1 MTQLTWDEAATKV
14 DKLAD
19 KLGLGVDAG
28 IRDTVIALWVL
39 GFNTRQSC
47 EGHLDS
53 GVATPWVDVETA
65 KPVSVLIEEEQTL
78 LRRMME
84 GDPTKSD
91 PADNERLHAIRAER
105 HQLWLPE
112 VARLMKLL
120 SDFYEGRSVAIEHRL
135 ILAPRGATGVR
146 LVAQGEVLVPLADEV
161 AQQAMLAGSQREM
174 RDFTAFL
181 RRLSSN

>member
-1 MTQLTWDEAATKV
+1 MTHLTWDEAAVKV

-53 GVATPWVDVETA
+53 GVAAPWVDIETA
-65 KPVSVLIEEEQTL
+65 NPATQLIKEERIL
-78 LRRMME
+78 LDRMME
-84 GDPTKSD
+84 GDPTKSN
-91 PADNERLHAIRAER
+91 PADNERLHTIRAER
-105 HQLWLPE
+105 HRQWLPE
-112 VARLMKLL
+112 VTRLLGLL
-120 SDFYEGRSVAIEHRL
+120 NDFYKGRSVAIEHRL

-146 LVAQGEVLVPLADEV
+146 LVAQGEVLVPLADEA
-161 AQQAMLAGSQREM
+161 AQRAMLAGSQGEM

-181 RRLSSN
+181 RRLGA